1 MKISKKH
8 FVIGGTVL
16 ASFLLVA
23 VVHAATLI
31 NPIGGTPA
39 NPKGTSDI
47 NVIIGQIVA
56 ALLGFSGALA
66 LLAFI
71 YGGFMWILSQGNPK
85 MIQKGKDTL
94 IWASIGIVVLFTAYA
109 LVNALVGAITTGSV

>member
-1 MKISKKH
+1 MKI
-8 FVIGGTVL
+8 
-16 ASFLLVA
+16 LVA
-23 VVHAATLI
+23 VLFWGFLALDAHAATLT
-31 NPIGGTPA
+31 NPLGS
-39 NPKGTSDI
+39 SDI
-47 NVIIGQIVA
+47 NVIIGRIIS

-71 YGGFMWILSQGNPK
+71 YGGFQWILSQGNPK